1 MVLIAAMLVS
11 LFPAILTTTTHAAD
25 SGAFGIS
32 TPSAMTEEEKQAAA
46 NKKIT
51 GTEYSDL
58 VDLDALSKAST
69 EETPDIFD
77 INTMLGDGLIGQ
89 F

>member
-1 MVLIAAMLVS
+1 MPFTLITLRCS
-11 LFPAILTTTTHAAD
+11 
-25 SGAFGIS
+25 
-32 TPSAMTEEEKQAAA
+32 A

-69 EETPDIFD
+69 DETPDIFD